1 MATPSAC
8 AYTVIVGFVT
18 TWPFFTM
25 LPDALSIG
33 GGIAV
38 SSPVVG
44 VIFALRY
51 TIYGYAK

>member
-8 AYTVIVGFVT
+8 AYTMIVGFVT
-18 TWPFFTM
+18 TWPFYTM
-25 LPDALSIG
+25 LPDALPIG

-38 SSPVVG
+38 RSPVVG

-51 TIYGYAK
+51 THL